1 MGYEERRYDLVHRMK
16 SLTPG
21 TFEDLALDVFRFQV
35 DNNPIYAEF
44 ISHLTLPPLAE
55 IYALSQ
61 VPFLPIEAFK
71 HHPVKTG
78 YWQEEQ
84 IFQSSGK
91 VKSHHYI
98 RSLSF
103 YHHHALEIFSSRF
116 GDVRQYEIFGLLPH
130 YLQAGDSSL
139 VSMVHAFMKAS
150 GQRDE
155 HFFLSDLGALCR
167 SLQGVKDR
175 RPLLFGVSYALLD
188 LAEKYPGQL
197 PSETLVIETGGM
209 KGRKEEWSKVD
220 LLAYLDQALGAR
232 EICSEYGMTELL
244 SQAYSVK
251 NGHFIPPSSMQ
262 VRCHEINDP
271 LTEAKAAKPGVVHII
286 DLANID
292 SCSFIATADLG
303 RVHPD
308 HSFEIMGRLDHS
320 DLRGC
325 QLLYI

>member
-1 MGYEERRYDLVHRMK
+1 MQRLK
-16 SLTPG
+16 SVTPKS
-21 TFEDLALDVFRFQV
+21 FDSLALDVFRFQV
-35 DNNPIYAEF
+35 DYNPIYAQF
-44 ISHLTLPPLAE
+44 LSHLTLPTLAE
-55 IYALSQ
+55 ISKLSQ

-78 YWQEEQ
+78 HWQEEQ
-84 IFQSSGK
+84 IFQSSGD

-98 RSLSF
+98 RSLTF
-103 YHHHALEIFSSRF
+103 YHEHALEIFTSRF
-116 GDVRQYEIFGLLPH
+116 GDVHQYQIFGLLPH
-130 YLQAGDSSL
+130 YLQAGQSSL